1 MTFVD
6 ELRAKEIEAAN
17 RKPVAPEPTK
27 EEKAAKERHDAIIA
41 ASVVDDIYKQL
52 KTELLKYAEYAKV
65 FGVLSDH
72 YYTCKCIYDTAEYE
86 RKFEKYRKK
95 YIIEEDENIKH
106 SEKQKAYLDCF
117 LPHNVFSTDEITC
130 IKKQLTDLLV
140 NDGFRVKF
148 KVEEFKYKVYDDIL
162 ELLFE
167 KRKYYGYTMSFTVSW

>member
-1 MTFVD
+1 MKKF
-6 ELRAKEIEAAN
+6 
-17 RKPVAPEPTK
+17 
-27 EEKAAKERHDAIIA
+27 II
-41 ASVVDDIYKQL
+41 
-52 KTELLKYAEYAKV
+52 
-65 FGVLSDH
+65 F
-72 YYTCKCIYDTAEYE
+72 
-86 RKFEKYRKK
+86 FEKYRKK